1 MRPFVPCHAF
11 WNPVPDT
18 ILAAGSYGIIPPQ
31 LPAQFNVCFQ
41 LTGSGTAGALLISS
55 HKVTSKQLDR
65 PDYQKQWAYGNARA
79 IREAD
84 DDVSI
89 HGFFLVEKIWTSP
102 EAWTAAFQ
110 SQDRG
115 GTIAFNANVY
125 EAAGVDIGRKWFC
138 SSISQG
144 GNHRSVEELTGLLDE
159 ADRHPH
165 DDVFY
170 QIEDSEGKPIAAEE
184 FNRLETT
191 SSQAGHTRTVT
202 EGYDLVGL
210 RLSDVPMIEPP
221 EMAQEVD
228 RL

>member
-125 EAAGVDIGRKWFC
+125 EAAG
-138 SSISQG
+138 
-144 GNHRSVEELTGLLDE
+144 ELTGLLDE